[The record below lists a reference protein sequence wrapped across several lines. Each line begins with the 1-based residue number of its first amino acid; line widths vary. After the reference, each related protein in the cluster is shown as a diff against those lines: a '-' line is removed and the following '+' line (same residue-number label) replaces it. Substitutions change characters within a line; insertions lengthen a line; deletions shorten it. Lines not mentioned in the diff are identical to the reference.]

1 MKNEICL
8 VFFVY
13 KNEYIDDTIRL
24 VRIFTEEN
32 KMEEY
37 LSNLQEAFNEYD
49 GYFWPEKPSIVIKR
63 FDYEG
68 DIKYILN
75 AQMLIVASSKSSNIY
90 ETEIINIFCGTAKA
104 REYFRRRVDSACY
117 TASTIIPSQLF
128 SIHHDYVNS
137 TTVDV
142 TITKYSKGDID
153 VHFTPVL
160 CERFGNV
167 LIRDASKISV
177 HVDQNGY
184 VATAVFDHFIKL
196 DEALKMIDEKVKEEV
211 VAN

>member
-8 VFFVY
+8 VFFTY

-24 VRIFTEEN
+24 TRVFTEEN

-75 AQMLIVASSKSSNIY
+75 AQMLIVASSKSSNID
-90 ETEIINIFCGTAKA
+90 ETEIINIFCGTAEAK
-104 REYFRRRVDSACY
+104 EYFRLRVDSACD

-137 TTVDV
+137 TSVDV

-153 VHFTPVL
+153 IFFTPAL
-160 CERFGNV
+160 YERFGGILTKVVNN
-167 LIRDASKISV
+167 ISV

-184 VATAVFDHFIKL
+184 VATAVFDHFVKL

-211 VAN
+211 TI